1 MKILLIDNYDSFTYN
16 VYQYLLEL
24 EHEVLVVRN
33 DKITIEEIKSLNPD
47 AIFLSPGP
55 KTPKEAGIC
64 LMVIKEFA
72 GKISIF
78 GICLGHQ
85 SIGEAFG
92 GVVIHAKQLMH
103 GKTSKI
109 IPFNKGVM
117 KEFNEPFIATRYHS
131 LIIEKETLPD
141 CLEITCESE
150 DGQIMGVVHKEY
162 NIEGVQ
168 FHPESIMTESGK
180 KILDAF
186 LKRTEKLIKSDNKF
200 EDYSGKVFKLQKED
214 KINTSKEINIHQ
226 YITEVNIKEEPF
238 KVFKKLQS
246 HFGSNKCFLLE
257 SASGPKI
264 DCTKTTV
271 GLFPE
276 FEILLTGSNM
286 TVKSSN
292 DKWKTYLYEI
302 LKKQYSL
309 NDGVFYIGEDKFS
322 KIFKLLSESIKLI
335 KNHNKNLVI
344 SNGLTGYFSY
354 EYLHRIENV
363 PKHKNN
369 VLGLPEV
376 HLKYFPILLEMEFDK
391 KKALIVE
398 NDLNDIKN
406 SLINEVVKVID
417 TESEIYKEKE
427 ITNNEIPKELMKSNI
442 TKEEYYK
449 RVKTA
454 KKYIYEGDIFQVQLG
469 QRVCIDKDINSV
481 DLYETLKRI
490 NPSPYMFY
498 WDNEDYQLM
507 GDSPELQLRVDN
519 GKIMIRP
526 IAGTSKGKG
535 TDEKSRNEILEKFTK
550 DSKENAEHI
559 MLVDLARNDIGCKA
573 VKGSVHV
580 SQLMKV
586 EEFSH
591 VFHLTSTVV
600 GQLKEGLNSME
611 VFESTFPAGTLSG
624 APKVRAMEIISE
636 LETEIRGPYGGA
648 FGFFDFD
655 GNIVTS
661 IIIRTILRKDKK
673 LYIHASAGIVADS
686 VPESEWNETLHKMAG
701 LRQAISNNL

>member
-16 VYQYLLEL
+16 IYQYLLEL
-24 EHEVLVVRN
+24 DHEVLVARN
-33 DKITIEEIKSLNPD
+33 DKITIENIKSLNPD
-47 AIFLSPGP
+47 VIFLSPGP

-64 LMVIKEFA
+64 LSVIKELA

-85 SIGEAFG
+85 AIGEAFG
-92 GVVIHAKQLMH
+92 GVITYAKQLMH

-109 IPFNKGVM
+109 IPFNKGIM
-117 KEFNEPFIATRYHS
+117 KEFNKEFIATRYHS

-150 DGQIMGVVHKEY
+150 DGQIMGVVHKKF

-168 FHPESIMTESGK
+168 FHPESIMTKDGK
-180 KILDAF
+180 KILDVF
-186 LKRTEKLIKSDNKF
+186 LKRTEKLLKDKNQMINHEKNVFVLRQEENIKAT
-200 EDYSGKVFKLQKED
+200 KL
-214 KINTSKEINIHQ
+214 INIHQ
-226 YITEVNIKEEPF
+226 YTGEVTVKEEAF
-238 KVFKKLQS
+238 EVFKKLQS
-246 HFGSNKCFLLE
+246 YFGGGNSFLLE

-271 GLFPE
+271 GLFPQ
-276 FEILLTGSNM
+276 FEILLNGSKM
-286 TVKSSN
+286 IVKSKN
-292 DKWKTYLYEI
+292 QKWENYLIDIFSKY
-302 LKKQYSL
+302 YSGE
-309 NDGVFYIGEDKFS
+309 NGVFDIGQDKFS
-322 KIFKLLSESIKLI
+322 KIFKLISESINLL
-335 KNHNKNLVI
+335 KNHNKKFVI

-354 EYLHRIENV
+354 EYLHHIENV
-363 PKHKNN
+363 PRHKKN

-376 HLKYFPILLEMEFDK
+376 HLKYFSILLQMEYDK
-391 KKALIVE
+391 KEVLIVE
-398 NDLNDIKN
+398 NRLEDKSDPLLFEVIKVLKN
-406 SLINEVVKVID
+406 KEVNLEKKLISK
-417 TESEIYKEKE
+417 
-427 ITNNEIPKELMKSNI
+427 NEIPEELMKSNI
-442 TKEEYYK
+442 TKDEYFK
-449 RVKTA
+449 RVETA

-469 QRVCIDKDINSV
+469 QRVCIEKDADAVS
-481 DLYETLKRI
+481 LYETLKRI

-498 WDNEDYQLM
+498 WDNEDYQLI

-535 TDEKSRNEILEKFTK
+535 TDEKSRNEILENFTR

-559 MLVDLARNDIGCKA
+559 MLVDLARNDIGCKS

-600 GQLKEGLNSME
+600 GKLQKGLNPME
-611 VFESTFPAGTLSG
+611 VFESTFPAGTLTG

-648 FGFFDFD
+648 FGFFDFE

-661 IIIRTILRKDKK
+661 IIIRTIIKKNKK
-673 LYIHASAGIVADS
+673 LYIQASAGIVADS

-701 LRQAISNNL
+701 LRQAIANTI